1 MLEEYN
7 YTFKYIEEK
16 NISADI
22 LSRYPMIDV
31 DRSSIEEMVV
41 VEIETPCVFGLQKIN
56 HDIK

>member
-7 YTFKYIEEK
+7 YTLKYIEEK
-16 NISADI
+16 NINADI

-41 VEIETPCVFGLQKIN
+41 VEIEAPCVLDFKRLTMI
-56 HDIK
+56 